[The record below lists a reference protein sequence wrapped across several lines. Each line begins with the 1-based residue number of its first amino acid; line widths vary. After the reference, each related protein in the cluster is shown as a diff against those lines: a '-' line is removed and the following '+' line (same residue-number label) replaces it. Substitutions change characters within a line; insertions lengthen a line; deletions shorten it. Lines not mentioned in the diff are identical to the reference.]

1 MNTYQKQAV
10 KTINQFVEA
19 ADGNWHNAR
28 IDLDT
33 WCVEVVALGKIEN
46 AAQWNSFVHTLD
58 LVWAEMGPA

>member
-10 KTINQFVEA
+10 KTINQFVEQN
-19 ADGNWHNAR
+19 DGNWHNAR
-28 IDLDT
+28 IDLDN

-58 LVWAEMGPA
+58 LVWAEMEPA